1 MKVYFRSKNE
11 NICKIVTYSRFARH
25 FRDFSFLILMRN
37 LIELNEKQFSAIKL
51 NYKFGFAPIQ
61 LLAATSIHVIHF
73 QNNAI
78 GLFYGLSTLR
88 GVHNVRT

>member
-1 MKVYFRSKNE
+1 MQKLVH
-11 NICKIVTYSRFARH
+11 VH
-25 FRDFSFLILMRN
+25 VPRDTQRLFFLILLQN
-37 LIELNEKQFSAIKL
+37 LIELNGKQFFAIKL

>member
-1 MKVYFRSKNE
+1 MQNCYIFR
-11 NICKIVTYSRFARH
+11 
-25 FRDFSFLILMRN
+25 FRETVQRLFFLILMRN